1 MATYVY
7 KYVHPDYPWLY
18 VGKADSDVKDRV
30 NAHRKEKK
38 FKPFLKNAKI
48 YYMELENK
56 AQSKF
61 VESYFIDKYKPH
73 INTVDKYEGE
83 SVFELKFL
91 PEWKPYEE
99 YIKSKVKDAPIINN
113 WKDYIDEEQ
122 EEISKLKLEIKNL
135 NEEIFNKD
143 TLIKSL
149 ESENVSN
156 VQTEDVDVW
165 KTMYEE
171 ECKRSHEY
179 FNWYI
184 QQVRERQSEA
194 AQRLGINLDY
204 KSAFDFSIF
213 DTTNEMM
220 EKKIEN
226 QCQQMKEISSKT
238 EQKSKQ
244 CANKKVVKKKKW
256 WEFWK

>member
-1 MATYVY
+1 MSTYVY

-18 VGKADSDVKDRV
+18 VGKADTDVKDRV
-30 NAHRKEKK
+30 NAHRKEGK
-38 FKPFLKNAKI
+38 FKPFLKRAKI

-61 VESYFIDKYKPH
+61 VESYLIDKYKPH

-83 SVFELKFL
+83 SNLELNFL
-91 PEWKPYEE
+91 PKWKPYEE
-99 YIKSKVKDAPIINN
+99 YIKSKTKDVPIINN

-135 NEEIFNKD
+135 NEEISNKD
-143 TLIKSL
+143 ILIKSL
-149 ESENVSN
+149 ESENTTN
-156 VQTEDVDVW
+156 VQREDVDFW

-171 ECKRSHEY
+171 ECERSHEY

-184 QQVRERQSEA
+184 QQVREKQNESA
-194 AQRLGINLDY
+194 KRLGINLDY
-204 KSAFDFSIF
+204 ENVFDFSVF
-213 DTTNEMM
+213 DTISKVD
-220 EKKIEN
+220 EKKTKN
-226 QCQQMKEISSKT
+226 QCQQVTETSYKV

-244 CANKKVVKKKKW
+244 CADKKVVKKKKW